1 MQIDKSIYAQGG
13 GLHEKNYTLDVSDSS
28 NYVGVSM
35 SPGSILPVRKIIL
48 ETDVTKEREN
58 NNLC

>member
-13 GLHEKNYTLDVSDSS
+13 GLHEKYYTLDVSDSS

-35 SPGSILPVRKIIL
+35 ACGYIHIR
-48 ETDVTKEREN
+48 
-58 NNLC
+58 